1 MVKLPKGDCYAQDIV
16 MKTILSAGGE
26 SLTIEYTQRGK
37 EYEVAVNGH
46 TRTVRLLSACDGILT
61 LLVDGKPLRVHVA
74 SDGPRT
80 LVAIAG
86 HVYEFTRAQEKQLRT
101 RQREAGRLDPEVRS
115 PMPGKILQV
124 LVTEGATV
132 ETGQALVLL
141 EAMKMENTLSAEG
154 AALVKKV
161 HVAPGELVD
170 LGQLLVELEFA
181 EPVVTQAQVN

>member
-1 MVKLPKGDCYAQDIV
+1 
-16 MKTILSAGGE
+16 MKTTLQLDNIA
-26 SLTIEYTQRGK
+26 LTVEYTQSGD
-37 EYEVAVNGH
+37 EYEAVING
-46 TRTVRLLSACDGILT
+46 RPLRARLLSAREGILT
-61 LLVDGKPLRVHVA
+61 LLVDGKPQRVHVA
-74 SDGPRT
+74 SDGTRT

-86 HVYEFTRAQEKQLRT
+86 QVYEFTQAREKKLRT

-132 ETGQALVLL
+132 ESEQALMLL

-154 AALVKKV
+154 AARVKKI
-161 HVAPGELVD
+161 HVAPGELVE

-181 EPVVTQAQVN
+181 DPAVAQSQVS

>member
-1 MVKLPKGDCYAQDIV
+1 MVKLLQGDCYAQDMV
-16 MKTILSAGGE
+16 MKTMLSAGGE
-26 SLTIEYTQRGK
+26 SLAVEYTQKGN
-37 EYEVAVNGH
+37 EYEVTVNGQ
-46 TRTVRLLSACDGILT
+46 TRTVRLLSACDGALS
-61 LLVDGKPLRVHVA
+61 LLVDGKPLRVHVV
-74 SDGPRT
+74 SDGTRT

-86 HVYEFTRAQEKQLRT
+86 QVYEFSHAQEKKSRT

-132 ETGQALVLL
+132 ESEQALVLL

-154 AALVKKV
+154 AARVKKI
-161 HVAPGELVD
+161 HVAPGELVE

-181 EPVVTQAQVN
+181 EPAVAQSQVN

>member
-1 MVKLPKGDCYAQDIV
+1 MVKPLKDDCSAQDIV
-16 MKTILSAGGE
+16 MKTILSTGGE
-26 SLTIEYTQRGK
+26 SLTVEYTQNGD
-37 EYEVAVNGH
+37 EYEVAVNSQ
-46 TRTVRLLSACDGILT
+46 TRTVRLLSARDGALT
-61 LLVDGKPLRVHVA
+61 LLVDGKPQRVHVA

-80 LVAIAG
+80 LVAVAG
-86 HVYEFTRAQEKQLRT
+86 HVYEFTRPQEKQPRT
-101 RQREAGRLDPEVRS
+101 RQREGGRLDPEIRS

-181 EPVVTQAQVN
+181 EPAAAQSQVS

>member
-1 MVKLPKGDCYAQDIV
+1 

-26 SLTIEYTQRGK
+26 SLILEYTQKGN
-37 EYEVAVNGH
+37 EYEVTVNGQ
-46 TRTVRLLSACDGILT
+46 TRTVHLLSACDGALT
-61 LLVDGKPLRVHVA
+61 LLVDGKPLRVHIV
-74 SDGPRT
+74 SEGTRT

-86 HVYEFTRAQEKQLRT
+86 QVYEFTHTREKKSQT

-124 LVTEGATV
+124 LVTEGASV

-141 EAMKMENTLSAEG
+141 EAMKMENTLSAAG
-154 AALVKKV
+154 AARVKKV

-170 LGQLLVELEFA
+170 LGQLLVELEFVAPAA
-181 EPVVTQAQVN
+181 EQSQVS

>member
-1 MVKLPKGDCYAQDIV
+1 
-16 MKTILSAGGE
+16 MKTTLQLGGTA
-26 SLTIEYTQRGK
+26 LTVEYTQSGD
-37 EYEVAVNGH
+37 EYAAVINGQSL
-46 TRTVRLLSACDGILT
+46 RARLLSARDGILT

-74 SDGPRT
+74 SDGTRT

-86 HVYEFTRAQEKQLRT
+86 NVYEFTQAQEKKLRT

-132 ETGQALVLL
+132 ESGQALVLL

-154 AALVKKV
+154 AARVKKV
-161 HVAPGELVD
+161 HVAPGELVE
-170 LGQLLVELEFA
+170 LGQLLVELEFV
-181 EPVVTQAQVN
+181 EPAVTQSQVN

>member
-1 MVKLPKGDCYAQDIV
+1 
-16 MKTILSAGGE
+16 MKTTLQLDNTA
-26 SLTIEYTQRGK
+26 LTVEYTQSGD
-37 EYEVAVNGH
+37 EYEAVINGQSL
-46 TRTVRLLSACDGILT
+46 RARLLSAHDGILT
-61 LLVDGKPLRVHVA
+61 LLVDGKPQRVHVA
-74 SDGPRT
+74 SDGTRT

-86 HVYEFTRAQEKQLRT
+86 QVYEFTQAQEKKLRT

-132 ETGQALVLL
+132 ESEQALVLL

-154 AALVKKV
+154 AARVKKV
-161 HVAPGELVD
+161 HVAPGELVE

-181 EPVVTQAQVN
+181 EPAVAQSQVS

>member
-1 MVKLPKGDCYAQDIV
+1 
-16 MKTILSAGGE
+16 MKTTLQLDDTA
-26 SLTIEYTQRGK
+26 LTIEYTQSGD
-37 EYEVAVNGH
+37 EYEAVING
-46 TRTVRLLSACDGILT
+46 RPLRARLLSARDGILT
-61 LLVDGKPLRVHVA
+61 LLVDGKPQRVHVA
-74 SDGPRT
+74 SDGTRT

-86 HVYEFTRAQEKQLRT
+86 QVYEFTHAREKKLRT

-132 ETGQALVLL
+132 ESEQALVLL

-154 AALVKKV
+154 AARVKKV
-161 HVAPGELVD
+161 HVAPGELVE

-181 EPVVTQAQVN
+181 EPAVAQSQVS

>member
-1 MVKLPKGDCYAQDIV
+1 LAHTAVTV
-16 MKTILSAGGE
+16 
-26 SLTIEYTQRGK
+26 EYTQSA
-37 EYEVAVNGH
+37 EVYEAVINGQSL
-46 TRTVRLLSACDGILT
+46 RARLLSAHDGILT
-61 LLVDGKPLRVHVA
+61 LLVDGKPQRVHVA
-74 SDGPRT
+74 SDGTRT

-86 HVYEFTRAQEKQLRT
+86 QVYEFTQAQEKKLRT

-132 ETGQALVLL
+132 ESEQALMLL

-154 AALVKKV
+154 AARVKKI
-161 HVAPGELVD
+161 HVAPGELVE

-181 EPVVTQAQVN
+181 DPAVAQSQVS